1 MPLAVVAS
9 RALLGLEAPPVQ
21 VEVHLSGGLPAFG
34 IVGLP
39 EAEVREA
46 RERVRSALLN
56 SSLPFPAARRI
67 VVNLAPADLP
77 KESGR
82 FDLPIALG
90 LLAAQGAIDPARLA
104 GHEFAGE
111 LSLSGELRPVRGAL
125 AMLYAAQAGGS
136 EQSPG
141 QAPWAPASEA
151 PPPRVPGLGS
161 GGRRFVLPHASALE
175 AAVAGAGP
183 AGQLLGARHLNDVV
197 AYLCGTA
204 DADSLRVPAP
214 ATPRRPRGSA
224 PELADV
230 RGQAPARRAL
240 EVAAAGAHH
249 LLLVGPPGSGK
260 TMLAQRL
267 WGLLPALDPE
277 QALQSAALL
286 SLDGGFE
293 PEAWA
298 RRSLRSPHHGSSAAS
313 LLGSLAAGRLR
324 PGEVSLAHHGLLFL
338 DELPEFDRRA
348 LEGWREPLESGCVHL
363 ARAARR
369 LRLPARFQLVAAM
382 NPCPCGHLGDTT
394 RECRCTPEQVQRY
407 RARLSGPLLDR
418 IDLRVELSA
427 LAPAELFE
435 LPPGEPSALVAE
447 RVLRATACQRERQ
460 GLPNARLEAS
470 ALEQHCALPGAER
483 RWLAEALARLGAS
496 ARSAHRVLRVARTI
510 ADLAGSPRIARTH
523 LAEALQL
530 RRALGGA

>member
-1 MPLAVVAS
+1 MPVAVVAS
-9 RALLGLEAPPVQ
+9 RALLGLEAPAVQ

-56 SSLPFPAARRI
+56 SPLPYPSARRI

-90 LLAAQGAIDPARLA
+90 LLAAQGLIDPARLE

-125 AMLYAAQAGGS
+125 AMLYAARSQA
-136 EQSPG
+136 SPT
-141 QAPWAPASEA
+141 
-151 PPPRVPGLGS
+151 
-161 GGRRFVLPHASALE
+161 RRFVLPLASARE
-175 AAVAGAGP
+175 AAVAGAGH
-183 AGQLLGARHLNDVV
+183 LLGARHLNEVV

-204 DADSLRVPAP
+204 DADALHVPAP
-214 ATPRRPRGSA
+214 AA
-224 PELADV
+224 PACSQAPAAELADV
-230 RGQAPARRAL
+230 RGQALARRAL

-286 SLDGGFE
+286 SLDGGFD

-348 LEGWREPLESGCVHL
+348 LEGLREPLESGCVHL

-369 LRLPARFQLVAAM
+369 VRLPARFQLVAAM
-382 NPCPCGHLGDTT
+382 NPCPCGHLGDAT

-427 LAPAELFE
+427 LAPSELFE
-435 LPPGEPSALVAE
+435 LPPGEPSATVAE
-447 RVLRATACQRERQ
+447 RVRRAAECQRRRQ
-460 GLPNARLEAS
+460 GLPNARLEAP

-483 RWLAEALARLGAS
+483 RWLAEALTRLGAS
-496 ARSAHRVLRVARTI
+496 ARSAHRVLRVARSI
-510 ADLAGSPRIARTH
+510 ADLAAEPRIGRPH

>member
-9 RALLGLEAPPVQ
+9 RALLGLEAPAVQ

-56 SSLPFPAARRI
+56 SSLPFPSARRI

-125 AMLYAAQAGGS
+125 AMLCAARAAEPAG
-136 EQSPG
+136 
-141 QAPWAPASEA
+141 ATA
-151 PPPRVPGLGS
+151 
-161 GGRRFVLPHASALE
+161 RRFVLPLASARE
-175 AAVAGAGP
+175 AAVAGADE
-183 AGQLLGARHLNDVV
+183 LLGAGHLNEVV

-204 DADSLRVPAP
+204 DAASLRVEPDGGESCV
-214 ATPRRPRGSA
+214 ATCAGAAVPGSGDA
-224 PELADV
+224 SGIAELADLADV
-230 RGQAPARRAL
+230 RGQALARRAL

-267 WGLLPALDPE
+267 CGLLPALDHQ

-286 SLDGGFE
+286 SLDGRFD
-293 PEAWA
+293 PRAWA
-298 RRSLRSPHHGSSAAS
+298 RRSLRSPHHTSSAAA

-348 LEGWREPLESGCVHL
+348 LEGLREPLEAGCVHL

-369 LRLPARFQLVAAM
+369 VQLPASFQLVAAM
-382 NPCPCGHLGDTT
+382 NPCPCGHLGDCA

-418 IDLRVELSA
+418 IDLRVDVAA
-427 LAPAELFE
+427 LPPADLFE
-435 LPPGEPSALVAE
+435 LPPGEPSAAVAE
-447 RVLRATACQRERQ
+447 RVRRAAERQRQRQ
-460 GLPNARLEAS
+460 GLPNARLEARE
-470 ALEQHCALPGAER
+470 LERHCALQAAER
-483 RWLAEALARLGAS
+483 GWLADALARLGAS
-496 ARSAHRVLRVARTI
+496 ARAAHRVLRVARSI
-510 ADLAGSPRIARTH
+510 ADLSDAPRITRAH

>member
-9 RALLGLEAPPVQ
+9 RALLGLEAPAVQ
-21 VEVHLSGGLPAFG
+21 VEVHLSAGLPAFG

-56 SSLPFPAARRI
+56 SSLPFPSARRI

-125 AMLYAAQAGGS
+125 AMLCAARAAGPDA
-136 EQSPG
+136 Q
-141 QAPWAPASEA
+141 
-151 PPPRVPGLGS
+151 
-161 GGRRFVLPHASALE
+161 RFVLPLASARE
-175 AAVAGAGP
+175 AAVAGAD
-183 AGQLLGARHLNDVV
+183 QVLGAGHLNDVV

-204 DADSLRVPAP
+204 QADSLRVRTGAAPARNPASPALGGSEARASDPPERPDATDATDASPAP
-214 ATPRRPRGSA
+214 D
-224 PELADV
+224 LADV
-230 RGQAPARRAL
+230 RGQALARRAL

-267 WGLLPALDPE
+267 CGLLPALDHE

-293 PEAWA
+293 PAAWA
-298 RRSLRSPHHGSSAAS
+298 RRSVRSPHHTSSAAS

-348 LEGWREPLESGCVHL
+348 LEGLREPLEAGCVHL
-363 ARAARR
+363 ARAAGRV
-369 LRLPARFQLVAAM
+369 RLPARFQLVAAM

-418 IDLRVELSA
+418 IDLRVEVAA
-427 LAPAELFE
+427 LAPAELLD
-435 LPPGEPSALVAE
+435 LPPGEPSAAVAE
-447 RVLRATACQRERQ
+447 RVRRAAEVQRLRQ
-460 GLPNARLEAS
+460 GLPNARLEART
-470 ALEQHCALPGAER
+470 LELHCALQGADR
-483 RWLAEALARLGAS
+483 SWLAEALARLGAS
-496 ARSAHRVLRVARTI
+496 ARAAHRVLRVARSI
-510 ADLAGSPRIARTH
+510 ADLAAAPRITRSH